1 MVTTPTDICNRALSE
16 IGARA
21 TITIIDNSTPAG
33 LQCGIWYDTI
43 RQQLLRMAPWGFA
56 RKTLAL
62 TLQGQLTDSPPTSP
76 YPWQFKYGYPADC
89 IKVNYLLPIPPTS
102 TTNVPVVGIPLVPY
116 AMPSRN
122 CRFIIGYDMV
132 DPTDTDNDD
141 LVPGRV
147 ILSNVRDAV
156 GVYIADVT
164 DPDIMD
170 HGFKEALV
178 AALAS
183 KLVQPLTGNAGMK
196 GDYEKLAQ
204 MHITQA
210 RVEDANEA
218 VPSTD
223 HTPDWIA
230 TRGGP
235 VYPYG
240 GPGGFDFNLGQW
252 YSGYD
257 NGSWGM

>member
-1 MVTTPTDICNRALSE
+1 MTTTEVQLCNRALSE

-21 TITIIDNSTPAG
+21 TITAIDNTTPAG
-33 LQCGIWYDTI
+33 QQCLIWYDTI

-62 TLQGQLTDSPPTSP
+62 TLQGQLTDNPPTSP

-89 IKVNYLLPIPPTS
+89 IKVNYILPPIPTG
-102 TTNVPVVGIPLVPY
+102 TTDVPIVGVPLVPY
-116 AMPSRN
+116 MMPSRN

-147 ILSNVRDAV
+147 ILSNVKGAI
-156 GVYIADVT
+156 GVYIADIT

-178 AALAS
+178 AALAA

-196 GDYEKLAQ
+196 DGYEKLAQ
-204 MHITQA
+204 MHINQA

-218 VPSTD
+218 IPNAD
-223 HTPDWIA
+223 HTPDWIRD
-230 TRGGP
+230 RG
-235 VYPYG
+235 VSA
-240 GPGGFDFNLGQW
+240 FNPAWAGAPFTEGIW
-252 YSGYD
+252 FSGYD
-257 NGSWGM
+257 TGSWGM

>member
-1 MVTTPTDICNRALSE
+1 MVTTPVDICNRALSE

-33 LQCGIWYDTI
+33 LQCGIWYNTI
-43 RQQLLRMAPWGFA
+43 REQLLRMAPWGFA
-56 RKTLAL
+56 RKTAAL
-62 TLQGQLTDSPPTSP
+62 TLLGQLTDTPPASP
-76 YPWQFKYGYPADC
+76 YPWQFKYEYPVDC
-89 IKVNYLLPIPPTS
+89 IKVNYILPKPPAA
-102 TTNVPVVGIPLVPY
+102 TTDVPVVGIPLVPY

-122 CRFIIGYDMV
+122 CRFLIAYDETTIADV
-132 DPTDTDNDD
+132 VTPSK
-141 LVPGRV
+141 V
-147 ILSNVRDAV
+147 IVSNVCHAV

-164 DPDIMD
+164 DCDVMD
-170 HGFKEALV
+170 RGFKEALV

-223 HTPDWIA
+223 HTPDWMA

-240 GPGGFDFNLGQW
+240 GPGGINDFTFGQW

-257 NGSWGM
+257 SGSWGM